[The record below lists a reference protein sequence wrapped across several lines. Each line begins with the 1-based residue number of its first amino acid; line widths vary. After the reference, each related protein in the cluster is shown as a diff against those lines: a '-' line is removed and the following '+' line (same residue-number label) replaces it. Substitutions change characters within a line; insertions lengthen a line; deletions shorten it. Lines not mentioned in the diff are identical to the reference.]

1 MSTET
6 ENKEVSNEVVET
18 KKEKK
23 KSVIVKEIISAIIG
37 AAISFAATFG
47 LITSD
52 QEAEVR
58 SRMANINTTATEV
71 VEVLKKGDIVTAIAK
86 VNKIVED
93 TNAVKE
99 IAESGIKKAKEK
111 SEETKKIVEKT
122 KEEIKEAT
130 KK

>member
-1 MSTET
+1 M
-6 ENKEVSNEVVET
+6 SNENETTVEVVMEEKVVET
-18 KKEKK
+18 KK
-23 KSVIVKEIISAIIG
+23 KSTVIKEIISAIIG

-71 VEVLKKGDIVTAIAK
+71 VDILKKGDIVTAIAK

-93 TNAVKE
+93 TKVVKE
-99 IAESGIKKAKEK
+99 IAESGIEKAKEK
-111 SEETKKIVEKT
+111 SEETKKIVKKAEQ
-122 KEEIKEAT
+122 EIKEAT